1 MNALETAPKSS
12 FIDTNVWLYAFIEGD
27 DPQKSARAMLLI
39 GACKTV
45 IVSIQVINEVC
56 VNLIKKARFS
66 EQQVQ
71 QLVESFYA
79 KYLVVELNKLLLLKA
94 SVLRAQYAFSFWDS
108 TIVASALYADAAV
121 LYSED
126 MQDGLII
133 ENRVRIT
140 NPFKGLQQ
148 TSAETGGSPT

>member
-1 MNALETAPKSS
+1 MSALGTEPEGS
-12 FIDTNVWLYAFIEGD
+12 FVEANVWLYAFIEGG
-27 DPQKSARAMLLI
+27 DPQKSARAKLLI

-45 IVSIQVINEVC
+45 IVSIQMINEVC
-56 VNLIKKARFS
+56 VNLIKKAQFS

-94 SVLRAQYAFSFWDS
+94 SVLWAQYAFSFWDS
-108 TIVASALYADAAV
+108 TIVASALYADAVV

-126 MQDGLII
+126 MQDGLVI

-140 NPFKGLQQ
+140 NPFKGLQR
-148 TSAETGGSPT
+148 TNAETGGSPT

>member
-1 MNALETAPKSS
+1 MSISS
-12 FIDTNVWLYAFIEGD
+12 
-27 DPQKSARAMLLI
+27 
-39 GACKTV
+39 
-45 IVSIQVINEVC
+45 
-56 VNLIKKARFS
+56 KKAQFS

-79 KYLVVELNKLLLLKA
+79 KYLVVELNKPLLLKA

-126 MQDGLII
+126 MQDGLVI

-148 TSAETGGSPT
+148 TSAESGGSPT